1 MVRTHYE
8 PHFNL
13 FSKDL
18 SQKKM
23 PENFF
28 FNLMMIGST
37 ILLVLFAIVF
47 AVAGTRYIIV
57 SHKHNALTEKLEN
70 LHQKD
75 RQLMNLSVQ
84 MTRLKSD
91 NEALAGSIL
100 TVSSLFDRKTS
111 WTTILANVSDLMDQG
126 LWLDNFTGKSFPDNR
141 GRAISLSLDGGATSL
156 KTLNHFVGRLEKNFG
171 NLKVNIKAAET
182 DEVRYYTF
190 SISMLWTEEKK

>member
-47 AVAGTRYIIV
+47 AVAGTRYIVV
-57 SHKHNALTEKLEN
+57 SHKHNVLTEKLED
-70 LHQKD
+70 LRQKD

-141 GRAISLSLDGGATSL
+141 GQAISLSLDGGATSL
-156 KTLNHFVGRLEKNFG
+156 KTLNRFVGRLEKNFG

-182 DEVRYYTF
+182 GEVRYYTF